1 MSGQQWRKA
10 LWHLRHGGVEGFRDF
25 RRKRESELASTR
37 SSTVGS
43 PDQDGTDGPILSV
56 IVPAFNASD
65 FIDRCL
71 KSILNQSGV
80 SLEVVVVDDG
90 STDDTVEKASQ
101 HSYGD
106 KPVTVLTGSNE
117 GPARARNR
125 GVEAAHGKYITFAD
139 ADDEVLADAYSTL
152 VDSLERTGSE
162 IGRAHV

>member
-25 RRKRESELASTR
+25 RRRRESELVSTG

-43 PDQDGTDGPILSV
+43 PNQDGTDTPTLSV

-71 KSILNQSGV
+71 KSILSQRGV
-80 SLEVVVVDDG
+80 SLEVIVVDDG

-101 HSYGD
+101 HS
-106 KPVTVLTGSNE
+106 S
-117 GPARARNR
+117 R
-125 GVEAAHGKYITFAD
+125 
-139 ADDEVLADAYSTL
+139 
-152 VDSLERTGSE
+152 
-162 IGRAHV
+162 